1 MIDFTTLRQRILP
14 EDVEP
19 LRTRSLLVEESHRRR
34 PRYFDGRFLAARDL
48 TRDQAYFLSR
58 QAAYARALGP
68 GVVDG
73 LEVQRGARADELR
86 VSPGLGYTPGGEL
99 VSLARPLTVS
109 LADLPQLQT
118 LNTRLRQDRFAKP
131 PLRNRTGTFAL
142 VLRPLEFTANPIGA
156 YPSGLRQER
165 TVEAGDIV
173 EASALELVPL
183 NEGNPARL
191 DATRA
196 LLARILFVDGGNL
209 QLPPEV
215 LPLAVV
221 ALVGD
226 SVRWIDLHLVRRQ
239 AGQAHAD
246 VLGYGFA
253 PRLLREAHLAQYRER
268 LAELRGRRFA
278 ATEFFDALPPAGP
291 LPDEAIN
298 AADFSQTYFP
308 AGIDTELCLVPEDE
322 LPALVESSFTLPPL
336 DLTEPAQGQAFT
348 RVSLLIPLPRA
359 RLAQAQ
365 AELAGQLNRMP
376 LPQRFTDLKRMPADR
391 LRNLIDPFPP
401 RLLFNPQAPV
411 DRAWRSALEAARG
424 KLWYSRQRNL
434 QINDAVLGRRVRV
447 APPDVNLEDLVNTRL
462 REFQMVTKFRDI
474 SAKADL
480 MTRADLVAKLAA
492 PAFDNPLMMGSA
504 LAELEA
510 VSATQLGQAELSQ
523 ASAAFEAD
531 QGGDGLARL
540 AALRPELVADKAT
553 VSKLLADGQLLA
565 LDRHL
570 GRASTAELGRV
581 ADALGAASGGRT
593 IDIAGLIRRPT

>member
-1 MIDFTTLRQRILP
+1 
-14 EDVEP
+14 
-19 LRTRSLLVEESHRRR
+19 
-34 PRYFDGRFLAARDL
+34 
-48 TRDQAYFLSR
+48 
-58 QAAYARALGP
+58 
-68 GVVDG
+68 
-73 LEVQRGARADELR
+73 
-86 VSPGLGYTPGGEL
+86 
-99 VSLARPLTVS
+99 
-109 LADLPQLQT
+109 
-118 LNTRLRQDRFAKP
+118 
-131 PLRNRTGTFAL
+131 
-142 VLRPLEFTANPIGA
+142 
-156 YPSGLRQER
+156 
-165 TVEAGDIV
+165 
-173 EASALELVPL
+173 
-183 NEGNPARL
+183 
-191 DATRA
+191 
-196 LLARILFVDGGNL
+196 LFVDGGNL

-365 AELAGQLNRMP
+365 AELAGQLNRTP